1 MEKNNREEAF
11 VEVFNSLNLEEV
23 RLAETLLQSENIIVT
38 VSGETGTQV
47 FGRVQGLTGGV
58 SLMVPA
64 MEEERALRI
73 LREAGYLP
81 LADQTDS
88 VYTVGKSRK
97 NRSASRQFWLI
108 TGLMAL
114 LLILLALQNFI

>member
-1 MEKNNREEAF
+1 MEKNNREDAF

-23 RLAETLLQSENIIVT
+23 RLAETLLRSESIMVT

-47 FGRVQGLTGGV
+47 FGRVPGLTGGV

-97 NRSASRQFWLI
+97 NRSASKQFWLI

>member
-1 MEKNNREEAF
+1 MEKKNREEAF

-23 RLAETLLQSENIIVT
+23 RLAETLLQSENIMVT
-38 VSGETGTQV
+38 VSGEMGTQV

-88 VYTVGKSRK
+88 VYTLGKSRK

>member
-1 MEKNNREEAF
+1 MEKNNREDAF

-23 RLAETLLQSENIIVT
+23 RLAETLLRSENIMVT

-47 FGRVQGLTGGV
+47 VGRVPGLTGGV

-97 NRSASRQFWLI
+97 NRSASKQFWLI

-114 LLILLALQNFI
+114 LLILLALQNFL

>member
-1 MEKNNREEAF
+1 MEKKNRDESF

-23 RLAETLLQSENIIVT
+23 RLAETLLQSENVMVT

-64 MEEERALRI
+64 MEEESALRI

>member
-1 MEKNNREEAF
+1 MEKDNKGEAF

-23 RLAETLLQSENIIVT
+23 RLAETLLRSENIMVS

-81 LADQTDS
+81 AADQTDS

-97 NRSASRQFWLI
+97 SRSASKQFWLI

-114 LLILLALQNFI
+114 LLILIALMNYL

>member
-23 RLAETLLQSENIIVT
+23 RLAETLLQSENIMVT

-47 FGRVQGLTGGV
+47 FGRVPGLTGGV

-64 MEEERALRI
+64 VEEERALRI

-81 LADQTDS
+81 AADQTDS

>member
-1 MEKNNREEAF
+1 MEKNNREDAF

-23 RLAETLLQSENIIVT
+23 RLAETLLRSENIMVT

-47 FGRVQGLTGGV
+47 FGRVPGLTGGV

>member
-1 MEKNNREEAF
+1 MEKNNREDAF

-23 RLAETLLQSENIIVT
+23 RLAETLLQSENIMVT

-47 FGRVQGLTGGV
+47 FGRVPGLTGGV

-114 LLILLALQNFI
+114 LLILLALQNFL

>member
-1 MEKNNREEAF
+1 M
-11 VEVFNSLNLEEV
+11 VS
-23 RLAETLLQSENIIVT
+23 

-58 SLMVPA
+58 SLMVPV

-81 LADQTDS
+81 ASDQTDS

-97 NRSASRQFWLI
+97 SRSASKQFWLI

-114 LLILLALQNFI
+114 LLILIALMNYL

>member
-1 MEKNNREEAF
+1 MKRNDKEEAF

-23 RLAETLLQSENIIVT
+23 RLAETLLQSENIMVT
-38 VSGETGTQV
+38 VSGETGTLV
-47 FGRVQGLTGGV
+47 FGRVPGLTGGV

-81 LADQTDS
+81 AADQTDS

>member
-1 MEKNNREEAF
+1 M
-11 VEVFNSLNLEEV
+11 EVFNSLNLEEV
-23 RLAETLLQSENIIVT
+23 RLAETLLRSENIMVT

-47 FGRVQGLTGGV
+47 FGRVPGLTGGV

-97 NRSASRQFWLI
+97 NRSASKQFWLI